1 MASELHVDAI
11 KHSGGTSAIT
21 INSSG
26 NVKIPDTIVQTV
38 QTINRT
44 LVSTSSS
51 TYAEASTNFRCSIT
65 PKFSTS
71 KLLITATIGISGF
84 NNSGSD
90 LQCWTKLY
98 DVSNSADISNS
109 ESPYRNIDYGG
120 SGTGFSTSQPTII
133 LQNFPNANEIT
144 ITWYYRMSAGVGLGV
159 NDDHRLTQI
168 MLQEIAQ

>member
-11 KHSGGTSAIT
+11 KHSGGTSALT
-21 INSSG
+21 IDSSG
-26 NVKIPDTIVQTV
+26 NVNIPGTIVQTV

-51 TYAEASTNFRCSIT
+51 TYAEASTAFRCSIT

-84 NNSGSD
+84 NNGGSD

-133 LQNFPNANEIT
+133 LQSFPNANEIT
-144 ITWYYRMSAGVGLGV
+144 ITWYYRMSAGVGIAA

-168 MLQEIAQ
+168 MLQEVTQ

>member
-1 MASELHVDAI
+1 MTSTLKTDKIEGVTAS
-11 KHSGGTSAIT
+11 GTVQMPAGMVI
-21 INSSG
+21 
-26 NVKIPDTIVQTV
+26 QTV
-38 QTINRT
+38 QTISRT

-51 TYAEASTNFRCSIT
+51 TYAEASTAFRCSIT

-84 NNSGSD
+84 NNSGTD

-98 DVSNSADISNS
+98 DVSNSADISFS

-133 LQNFPNANEIT
+133 LQSFPNANEIT
-144 ITWYYRMSAGVGLGV
+144 ITWYYRMSAGVGIAA

-168 MLQEIAQ
+168 MLQEVAQ